1 MPGKRRFRSKK
12 RGAPDSEAPRSLST
26 FTALVLPPLQEGL
39 AQLTVQERYAIQW
52 DLLRACGRALA
63 DILASAETFRIVL
76 VQHRHHALVV
86 LDLTLRQQAQ
96 VSDLGR
102 SEQHRRTIR
111 AGRHASAATDADS
124 GLESAIRVGLGNRHR
139 VRLGSGTRIDR
150 DITTGLDNVIQSLT
164 ADHQV
169 AQNRESPRTV
179 RLYRN
184 RVAVLE
190 STHVQLAG
198 RGAVLVRAVGHA
210 VDDDTAHP
218 ADTLTAVRI
227 EGNWFLTL
235 SEQLLVEDIQ
245 HFQEGSVL
253 GYVGK
258 VIFMERAL
266 VGRALLT
273 PNS

>member
-1 MPGKRRFRSKK
+1 M
-12 RGAPDSEAPRSLST
+12 APQIPEAPLFLIM
-26 FTALVLPPLQEGL
+26 FTALVLPTLQEGL
-39 AQLTVQERYAIQW
+39 AQLTVQETDAVQR
-52 DLLRACGRALA
+52 DLLRARGRALA
-63 DILASAETFRIVL
+63 DILASAEAFRIVL
-76 VQHRHHALVV
+76 IQHRHHALVV
-86 LDLTLRQQAQ
+86 LNLALRQQAQ

-111 AGRHASAATDADS
+111 AGRHTSAATDADS
-124 GLESAIRVGLGNRHR
+124 GLESTIRIGLGNRHR
-139 VRLGSGTRIDR
+139 VRLGGGTRIDR
-150 DITTGLDNVIQSLT
+150 NIATSLDNVIQSLT

-179 RLYRN
+179 RFYRN

-190 STHVQLAG
+190 GAHMQLAG
-198 RGAVLVRAVGHA
+198 GGAVLVRAVGHA
-210 VDDDTAHP
+210 VDDDTTHP
-218 ADTLTAVRI
+218 ADTLTTVRI
-227 EGNWFLTL
+227 ESHWFLTL
-235 SEQLLVEDIQ
+235 SEQLFVEDIQ
-245 HFQEGSVL
+245 HLQEGSVL